1 MDFFAAE
8 KQFIPRSVWM
18 AKFITIKNLSGWRK
32 NRPIFN
38 QLVFDRKLIKLIEII
53 YSFELLGVKS
63 PFSSVALLVY
73 CPFNYT
79 LTAVELVI
87 GAGALTDVCQLNFTQ
102 PQQINTY
109 LQS

>member
-1 MDFFAAE
+1 
-8 KQFIPRSVWM
+8 M

-79 LTAVELVI
+79 LTAVDACDRCRCLDRCLS
-87 GAGALTDVCQLNFTQ
+87 AQFYAATTNKHLFTKLAKTLF
-102 PQQINTY
+102 IE
-109 LQS
+109 